1 MKITVD
7 LPESDLREV
16 CDLTGIQK
24 KGPAIRKLITDALQ
38 LRKRAEISE
47 RFLSGEWSA
56 ELESFEASRQAD
68 RHSSQTLSQA
78 WRD

>member
-7 LPESDLREV
+7 LPESDLQEI
-16 CDLTGIQK
+16 CSLTGIQK
-24 KGPAIRKLITDALQ
+24 KGPAIRKLITDSLQ

-47 RFLSGEWSA
+47 KFLSGEWSA
-56 ELESFEASRQAD
+56 ELESFETTREAD
-68 RHSSQTLSQA
+68 RHSAQTLSQA